1 MRSYNIIVSP
11 YQKNTVDTKFYFKQ
25 NDYGIPVSIT
35 VEDYDTSGT
44 TAKIVFRRADEVTR
58 EYNIVKSSDGT
69 YKYNLSADEIYYPG
83 KVFVDLKFYKDGVR
97 ESTASFIYHVI
108 ADKVGETFASGD
120 YSDSIARAIESC
132 NQAIANIQEQANQA
146 IEDVENALLA
156 ELNVYD
162 GYDKTTIGF
171 AADARQLNENVAN
184 SYAAKVKEKI
194 DTNTNLINAL
204 NNNLTPQLI
213 DISNGDYGTVEYNG
227 SYKSANIVC
236 IQVDIS
242 NITVSTLGWRNI
254 GKISLGN
261 RPSNG
266 VSCSCFEIVTTEP
279 YTVNIDF
286 VGNINMYFNT
296 PVSGKRVRIAGAYI
310 VL

>member
-1 MRSYNIIVSP
+1 MEYNILVSP
-11 YQKNTVDTKFYFKQ
+11 YQKNTVDTQLYFKQ
-25 NDYGIPVSIT
+25 NDYGITLSIT

-44 TAKIVFRRADEVTR
+44 TAKIVFRRSDGVVR
-58 EYNIVKSSDGT
+58 EYNIEQSADGT
-69 YKYNLSADEIYYPG
+69 YKYNLSADEIYSPG
-83 KVFVDLKFYKDGVR
+83 KVIVDLKFYKQGVR
-97 ESTASFIYHVI
+97 ESTASFIYNVI
-108 ADKVGETFASGD
+108 SDKVGETFASGD

-204 NNNLTPQLI
+204 NNNLTQ
-213 DISNGDYGTVEYNG
+213 
-227 SYKSANIVC
+227 SANGKFILPNGLKIQWGMVTIPSVDANSSANGETQSFSTPYINVPIVSITSLDVQC
-236 IQVDIS
+236 VTYCGGVDKNVVIPS
-242 NITVSTLGWRNI
+242 CRNLSAQARPNVKLHWIAI
-254 GKISLGN
+254 G
-261 RPSNG
+261 
-266 VSCSCFEIVTTEP
+266 
-279 YTVNIDF
+279 Y
-286 VGNINMYFNT
+286 
-296 PVSGKRVRIAGAYI
+296 
-310 VL
+310 

>member
-1 MRSYNIIVSP
+1 MRSYNVIVSP
-11 YQKNTVDTKFYFKQ
+11 YQKNTVDTQFYFKQ
-25 NDYGIPVSIT
+25 NDYGIPISIT

-108 ADKVGETFASGD
+108 TDKVGETFASGD
-120 YSDSIARAIESC
+120 YSDSIARAIESY

-156 ELNVYD
+156 ELNIYD

-171 AADARQLNENVAN
+171 AADARQLNENVVN
-184 SYAAKVKEKI
+184 SFASKVKEKI
-194 DTNTNLINAL
+194 DSNTNLINAL
-204 NNNLTPQLI
+204 NNNLTAKIAMNDFVNGTSHANANTLI
-213 DISNGDYGTVEYNG
+213 SVARYTGAGIANDLSNFPSEVAG
-227 SYKSANIVC
+227 SSAIQYELIMVNIVGNVYK
-236 IQVDIS
+236 QELLTWD
-242 NITVSTLGWRNI
+242 STI
-254 GKISLGN
+254 IKK
-261 RPSNG
+261 
-266 VSCSCFEIVTTEP
+266 F
-279 YTVNIDF
+279 
-286 VGNINMYFNT
+286 
-296 PVSGKRVRIAGAYI
+296 VRIVVINSPNDVGYSGWQKIAM
-310 VL
+310 

>member
-11 YQKNTVDTKFYFKQ
+11 YQKNTVDTQFYFKQ
-25 NDYGIPVSIT
+25 NDYGIPISIT

-108 ADKVGETFASGD
+108 TDKVGETFASGD

-194 DTNTNLINAL
+194 DTNTDSINAV
-204 NNNLTPQLI
+204 NNNLNDMFLGNVLI
-213 DISNGDYGTVEYNG
+213 IKPENDATGEGGQIILQGATGYNNFLLDVHG
-227 SYKSANIVC
+227 NTFRVFSAN
-236 IQVDIS
+236 
-242 NITVSTLGWRNI
+242 STYEFRDDGIYL
-254 GKISLGN
+254 
-261 RPSNG
+261 NG
-266 VSCSCFEIVTTEP
+266 VKKV
-279 YTVNIDF
+279 
-286 VGNINMYFNT
+286 
-296 PVSGKRVRIAGAYI
+296 
-310 VL
+310 